1 MLINQS
7 LEYKSKIRMIQD
19 KHSEALSP
27 PPVKK
32 ERRKSWRDNRNH
44 DNGGPEDG
52 RNFLVLVS

>member
-1 MLINQS
+1 
-7 LEYKSKIRMIQD
+7 MIQD
-19 KHSEALSP
+19 KHSEVLSP
-27 PPVKK
+27 PPSMKK